1 MKFNIER
8 LINQI
13 KWDAS
18 QYARLILLGFGV
30 VFGIQLFRTFT
41 SVIDGHFSHSAF
53 HSGNF
58 GTLLMIGGLIF
69 TSMIFNELSAP
80 QSRQFYLTVPA
91 SHLEKFVSK
100 LLITTIGFVVFTIS
114 TYWFFSAFNSLMAKV
129 IGGYDIS
136 IFNPFRSRNI
146 DMVQIYLVI
155 QSVFLLGAITFRRYS
170 FLKTGL
176 ALLLIGMIFATV
188 WGSAFSAIFY
198 EYFKDGDLNF
208 AVSGDDIFYD
218 MEDRLTFFGNLLYYL
233 FWLALAPVMWV
244 ISYFKLTEKE
254 V

>member
-8 LINQI
+8 LFKQI
-13 KWDAS
+13 KWDTS
-18 QYARLILLGFGV
+18 QYARLVLLGFGV
-30 VFGIQLFRTFT
+30 VFGLQLFRTFT
-41 SVIDGHFSHSAF
+41 SVIDGHFSHSSF

-58 GTLLMIGGLIF
+58 GMMLMIGGLVF
-69 TSMIFNELSAP
+69 TSMIFNELTEP

-100 LLITTIGFVVFTIS
+100 LLITTIGFILFTTFS
-114 TYWFFSAFNSLMAKV
+114 YWFFSVFNSMLARV
-129 IGGYDIS
+129 IGGYS
-136 IFNPFRSRNI
+136 IGVFNPFKSQNI
-146 DMVQIYLVI
+146 DLIQIYLVI

-176 ALLLIGMIFATV
+176 ALLTIGTGLATV
-188 WGSAFSAIFY
+188 WGSAFAAIFY
-198 EYFKDGDLNF
+198 DFFKDGDFNF
-208 AVSGDDIFYD
+208 SVSGENIFYN
-218 MEDRLTFFGNLLYYL
+218 MEERMSFFGNLLYYL
-233 FWLALAPVMWV
+233 FWLALAPIMWA